1 MNASPRGLRTDLRL
15 RAIHP
20 AAPSARAFTLLE
32 LLVVLS
38 VAGVLTLLLLPALAR
53 TRDTARSTTCLSHLK
68 QWGIAT
74 QLYEVDSGGWLP
86 ADGAPNGIST
96 RNAWYADLPPLMGIP
111 AYHEEGPWRTNA
123 QAPLGSP
130 VWFCPSNP
138 RRSNGHLLFHFAL
151 NRFINGSGRDSRRMR
166 LESVLAPSRTVWL
179 FDNAQRAAVAGP
191 RNLHRTAHRSAAN
204 VLFLDGGVRRVSSA
218 SAGSSS
224 SRGNGE
230 EILWTP

>member
-1 MNASPRGLRTDLRL
+1 MNASPPGSQTHLRC

-20 AAPSARAFTLLE
+20 DPPSARAFTLLE

-38 VAGVLTLLLLPALAR
+38 VAGILTLLLLPALAR
-53 TRDTARSTTCLSHLK
+53 TRDTARSSTCLSHLK

-123 QAPLGSP
+123 LAPLGSP

-166 LESVLAPSRTVWL
+166 LESVPVPSRTVWL

-191 RNLHRTAHRSAAN
+191 GNLHRTAHRSAAN
-204 VLFLDGGVRRVSSA
+204 VLFLDGGVRRITSA
-218 SAGSSS
+218 SAGTTTNK
-224 SRGNGE
+224 G
-230 EILWTP
+230 EILWNP

>member
-1 MNASPRGLRTDLRL
+1 MNASPSVHRSQRL
-15 RAIHP
+15 PDATNP
-20 AAPSARAFTLLE
+20 APSAARAFTLVE
-32 LLVVLS
+32 LLVVLG
-38 VAGVLTLLLLPALAR
+38 VASILTLLLLPALAR
-53 TRDTARSTTCLSHLK
+53 TRDLARTSTCLSHLK

-74 QLYEVDSGGWLP
+74 RLYEVDSGGWLP

-96 RNAWYADLPPLMGIP
+96 RDAWYADLPPLMGVP
-111 AYHEEGPWRTNA
+111 AYHDEGPWRTNA
-123 QAPLGSP
+123 RAPLGSP

-166 LESVLAPSRTVWL
+166 PESVRVPSRTVWL

-191 RNLHRTAHRSAAN
+191 GNLHRTAHRGAAN

-218 SAGSSS
+218 PATPGK
-224 SRGNGE
+224 GTTDGE
-230 EILWTP
+230 EVLWRP